1 MIGTAL
7 PPYSPP
13 LMRMN
18 CDRYHA
24 MIKHGFLTEDDP
36 VELINGYVVTKM
48 SIGPNQGGTVNR
60 LNRLLSKRLGDD
72 VIIAVQNPI
81 TIHEFSEPEP
91 DIVVARHRD
100 DFYADRHPQPQDI
113 LLVIEVADTSL
124 AYDRS
129 AKIPLYAAC
138 GIVESWLVDLAQ
150 REVTVYR
157 QPAGAAYAQSQVYR
171 AGDLLPLPGG
181 QGTLAVDELGL

>member
-36 VELINGYVVTKM
+36 VELINGYLVTKM
-48 SIGPNQGGTVNR
+48 SIGPNHSSVRTR
-60 LNRLLSKRLGDD
+60 LERLLYRHFNDEW
-72 VIIAVQNPI
+72 IIRGQEPI
-81 TIHEFSEPEP
+81 TIHEYSEPEP
-91 DIVVARHRD
+91 DIVVAKHRD
-100 DFYADRHPQPQDI
+100 DFYADRHPQPEDI

-124 AYDRS
+124 AYDRG

-150 REVTVYR
+150 HEVTVYR

-171 AGDLLPLPGG
+171 AGDMLPLPGG
-181 QGTLAVDELGL
+181 QSTLAVDELGL

>member
-171 AGDLLPLPGG
+171 TGDLLPLPGG

>member
-7 PPYSPP
+7 PPESPP
-13 LMRMN
+13 LMRLT

-24 MIKHGFLTEDDP
+24 MIQHGFLTEDDP
-36 VELINGYVVTKM
+36 VELINGYLVTKM
-48 SIGPNQGGTVNR
+48 SIGPNHGGTVNR

-81 TIHEFSEPEP
+81 TIHEYSEPEP
-91 DIVVARHRD
+91 DIVVAKHRD
-100 DFYADRHPQPQDI
+100 DFYANRHPQPEDI

-150 REVTVYR
+150 HEVTVYR

-181 QGTLAVDELGL
+181 QSTLAVDELGL